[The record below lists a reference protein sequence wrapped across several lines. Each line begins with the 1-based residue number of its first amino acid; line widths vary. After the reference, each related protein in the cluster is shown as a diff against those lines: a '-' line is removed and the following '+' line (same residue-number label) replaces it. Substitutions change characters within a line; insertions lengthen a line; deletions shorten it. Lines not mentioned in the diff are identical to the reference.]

1 MDADLGGAGGD
12 VEQTGDLVVRQV
24 LETVQDEDLALVVG
38 EVLQG
43 VLHDREVVSAGGLF
57 VGGGRVV
64 VGEAGKISRIGG
76 RGMARA
82 AAVVIG
88 GDAATEVVEPGAE
101 FSFVAVGV
109 AVFED
114 ALEDDLHE
122 ILGGVGGTNEP
133 GKKAVE
139 RAVVTLK
146 EVAEPGEFAGA
157 HGKHQVMVAD
167 VVHGISLTRCNAIR
181 RGDEGEL

>member
-101 FSFVAVGV
+101 LSLVAVGV

-114 ALEDDLHE
+114 ALEDDLDE
-122 ILGGVGGTNEP
+122 IFGRIRVAGETSQ
-133 GKKAVE
+133 KAKEGAMMPFEQVAKPRKLTGSHGE
-139 RAVVTLK
+139 HQIVVTGIVH
-146 EVAEPGEFAGA
+146 EVRCRSGCAG
-157 HGKHQVMVAD
+157 
-167 VVHGISLTRCNAIR
+167 R
-181 RGDEGEL
+181 RGSEGN